1 MPVPAAAPTP
11 PELIP
16 HLATPCPCGRN
27 HCLGDCCLPL
37 ARRLR
42 TAGGHQ
48 QQPTPFDEI
57 KASGALLLWGLFC
70 RDAGP
75 AMRASLS
82 AAARRF
88 WGEASAAALANAV
101 AAQASAPSRP
111 PTGAPRPSLLA
122 NAVAGYSSAAS
133 PPPAGGPRPSF
144 LTNTATAHGS
154 SAPRPQGTIA
164 TEAEAEVAY
173 GIGLFERTWGAVD
186 PGTRTWMLESLPAP
200 ARADMIVAELALD
213 WLLFDEP
220 WLRGRPA
227 CEWLLKGAAFAGS
240 ARIQAAARGIL
251 GSRLG
256 LWRLERARPRAGLLL
271 RDRLTGVETFVNT
284 PSEPWPDPHR
294 HLLARVY
301 RFGRWRLVGGRCLL
315 LDPTAGAELLT
326 ALHLRS
332 RVPGGPA
339 PTDPRWRGW
348 LKAQLVPA
356 FVSLWLRSFAGYG
369 VRGLPSRL
377 A

>member
-1 MPVPAAAPTP
+1 
-11 PELIP
+11 
-16 HLATPCPCGRN
+16 
-27 HCLGDCCLPL
+27 LPL
-37 ARRLR
+37 AQRLR
-42 TAGGHQ
+42 AAGSHPG
-48 QQPTPFDEI
+48 QPTPFDEI
-57 KASGALLLWGLFC
+57 KASSALLLWGLFC
-70 RDAGP
+70 REAGP

-88 WGEASAAALANAV
+88 WGTAMAPPLAEALALAGSDRAASAD
-101 AAQASAPSRP
+101 
-111 PTGAPRPSLLA
+111 
-122 NAVAGYSSAAS
+122 
-133 PPPAGGPRPSF
+133 
-144 LTNTATAHGS
+144 GS
-154 SAPRPQGTIA
+154 SRQPVGHLAR
-164 TEAEAEVAY
+164 EAEVAY
-173 GIGLFERTWGAVD
+173 GTGLFERTWGAVD

-227 CEWLLKGAAFAGS
+227 CDLLLKGESFADS
-240 ARIQAAARGIL
+240 ARIQATARGIL

-256 LWRLERARPRAGLLL
+256 LWRLEKALPRAGLLL

-315 LDPTAGAELLT
+315 LDPTAGTELLT
-326 ALHLRS
+326 ALHLRAQA
-332 RVPGGPA
+332 PGAPA

-356 FVSLWLRSFAGYG
+356 FVSVWLRAVAGCG
-369 VRGLPSRL
+369 IGAPPSRL
-377 A
+377 M